1 MRTFSSEDGGEMEN
15 GKKVAKRYA
24 RITDGT
30 NAVWSS

>member
-15 GKKVAKRYA
+15 GKVAKRYA